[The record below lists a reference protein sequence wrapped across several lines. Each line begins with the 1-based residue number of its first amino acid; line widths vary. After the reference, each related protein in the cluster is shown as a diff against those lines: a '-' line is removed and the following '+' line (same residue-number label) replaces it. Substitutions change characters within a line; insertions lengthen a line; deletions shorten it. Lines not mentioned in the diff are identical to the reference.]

1 MLKDLLKKRI
11 LVLDGAM
18 GTMIQRYTLSENDFR
33 GDRFR
38 DHDSDLKGNNDLLSI
53 TRPDIIK
60 SIHKEYLDAG
70 ADIIETNTFSSTS
83 IAQEDYNLS
92 SIVYELNYQSAKIAK
107 EIVDLC
113 STIEKPRFVAG
124 SIGPTN
130 RTASISPDVENP
142 AFRQISFDQLKTAY
156 TEQVR
161 GLIEGGSDL
170 ILIETVF
177 DTLNCK
183 AALFAVEDVFED
195 LNVRLPIMVSGTI
208 TDESGRT
215 LSGQTAEAFLNSIS
229 HIPLLSIGFNCAL
242 GTKAM
247 RPYIKELSDKAPFFV
262 SAYPNAGLPNEMGEY
277 DESPA
282 AMAAQ
287 LEDFMQN
294 KLVNII
300 GGCCGTT
307 PDHIQAFSDLALRY
321 SPREKPEISKAMR
334 LSGLEAVTISK
345 ESNFANI
352 GERTNVMG
360 SIKFKRL
367 IKEDNFE
374 EALSVALSQVD
385 GGAQAIDVNM
395 DDGMLDGKES
405 MVHFLNLIASDPDIS
420 RVPIMVDSSKW
431 EIIEE
436 GLKCVQGKGI
446 VNSISLKEGED
457 VFINHAKIILR
468 YGAAVVVMAFDEKG
482 QAVDY
487 KDKVR
492 ICERA
497 YNILTKVVGFPA
509 EDIIFDPN
517 ILTVATG
524 IEEHNNYAVDF
535 FEATKWIKTNLPFAK
550 VSGGVSNVSFSFRG
564 NNIVREAMHS
574 SFLYHAIN
582 NGLDMGIV
590 NAGMIEVY
598 DDIPEKLLIAVEDVL
613 LNKDNQATDRLLE
626 LAENL
631 KGEGKQ
637 RVEDLSWRD
646 TTVEE
651 RLSYS
656 LVKGIVSFIDQDVEE
671 ARQKLDKPIDVI
683 EGPLM
688 DGMSVVGDL
697 FGSGKMFLPQVV
709 KSARVMKK
717 AVAILTPY
725 IEKGKGKKSSAGK
738 ILLATVKGDV
748 HDIGK
753 NIVGVVLGCNNY
765 EILDLGVMVSC
776 DKILSEAIKH
786 NVDVIGLSGL
796 ITPSLDE
803 MIYVAKEMD
812 RNDFNIPLIIGGATT
827 SKIHTAVK
835 VNEHYNNNTIVHVL
849 DASKSVGVLNKLL
862 GKNKKQFN
870 EDINIEYEGIKTN
883 YLQRKSQKK
892 YLTLTDAR
900 KNKLITDWD
909 NQLIPVPNQIGI
921 QVFNNISVEDIRSY
935 IDWTPFF
942 YTWEMK
948 KKYPLI
954 LTDENFGE
962 EASQLFED
970 ANSMLD
976 LIIKENWLQVKSV
989 IGVWKANSDGD
1000 DILLK
1005 NEKDE
1010 IIETFCTL
1018 RQQSIKSNNNLAL
1031 SDYIAPETSD
1041 IEDYFG
1047 SFVCTAGL
1055 GIEKQLSIFET
1066 EYDDYNIILLK
1077 AIADRLAEALTEYM
1091 HEKIRK
1097 EIWGYSSDE
1106 EFSNNDL
1113 IDEKYNGI
1121 RPAPGYTACPDHTE
1135 KLKIFKLLN
1144 AEENIGVSLTESM
1157 AMLPNSSVSGYYF
1170 AHPSSKY
1177 FTVGKIQ
1184 DDQINDYAQRKKMSN
1199 NEVEKWLRS
1208 NI

>member
-1 MLKDLLKKRI
+1 MLEDLLKRKI
-11 LVLDGAM
+11 LILDGAM
-18 GTMIQRYTLSENDFR
+18 GTMIQRYSLSEKDFR
-33 GDRFR
+33 GDKFIN
-38 DHDSDLKGNNDLLSI
+38 HDCDLKGNNDLLSI
-53 TRPDIIK
+53 TQPEIIK
-60 SIHKEYLDAG
+60 AIHKEYLEAG

-83 IAQEDYNLS
+83 IAQEDYNLTS
-92 SIVYELNYQSAKIAK
+92 YVYDLNFQSAKIAR
-107 EIVDLC
+107 EIADLY
-113 STIEKPRFVAG
+113 SSKKKPRFVAG

-142 AFRQISFDQLKTAY
+142 AFRQISFNQLKTSY
-156 TEQVR
+156 TEQIR
-161 GLIEGGSDL
+161 GLIDGGADL
-170 ILIETVF
+170 ILVETVF

-183 AALFAVEDVFED
+183 AALFAIEDVFEEKD
-195 LNVRLPIMVSGTI
+195 IRLPIMVSGTI

-215 LSGQTAEAFLNSIS
+215 LSGQTPEAFLNSIS

-247 RPYIKELSDKAPFFV
+247 RPYIKEISDKAPFFI

-277 DESPA
+277 DESPN

-287 LEDFMQN
+287 LEDFMKSN
-294 KLVNII
+294 LVNII

-307 PDHIQAFSDLALRY
+307 PDHINAFANIADKY
-321 SPREKPEISKAMR
+321 EPRKRPSISKQMR
-334 LSGLEAVTISK
+334 LSGLEAFTIST
-345 ESNFANI
+345 ESNFTNI

-374 EALSVALSQVD
+374 EALSVALDQVN
-385 GGAQAIDVNM
+385 GGAQAIDINM
-395 DDGMLDGKES
+395 DDGMLEGKEC
-405 MVHFLNLIASDPDIS
+405 MVNFLNLVASDPDIS

-436 GLKCVQGKGI
+436 GLKCIQGKGI
-446 VNSISLKEGED
+446 VNSISLKEGER
-457 VFINHAKIILR
+457 VFIQQAKTILR
-468 YGAAVVVMAFDEKG
+468 YGAAVVVMAFDEDG
-482 QAVDY
+482 QAVNY
-487 KDKVR
+487 EDKIR
-492 ICERA
+492 ICKRA
-497 YNILTKVVGFPA
+497 YNILTKKVGFPA

-535 FEATKWIKTNLPFAK
+535 FQATKWIKDNLPYAK

-564 NNIVREAMHS
+564 NNVVREAMHS

-598 DDIPEKLLIAVEDVL
+598 ANIPEKLLIAVEDVL
-613 LNKDNQATDRLLE
+613 LNKDKYATERLLD
-626 LAENL
+626 LAENI
-631 KGEGKQ
+631 KGKGKE
-637 RVEDLSWRD
+637 RVEDLSWRE
-646 TTVEE
+646 TSVEE

-656 LVKGIVSFIDQDVEE
+656 LVKGIVSFIDIDVEE
-671 ARQKLDKPIDVI
+671 ARLKLDNPIDVI

-725 IEKGKGKKSSAGK
+725 IEETKGEASKAGK

-765 EILDLGVMVSC
+765 EIIDLGVMVSC

-786 NVDVIGLSGL
+786 DVDVIGLSGL

-803 MIYVAKEMD
+803 MIYVSQEMQ
-812 RNDFNIPLIIGGATT
+812 RNNFKIPLILGGATT

-835 VNEHYNNNTIVHVL
+835 VNEHYNNTIVHVL
-849 DASKSVGVLNKLL
+849 DASKSVGVMNKLL
-862 GKNKKQFN
+862 GKKSKDFN
-870 EDINIEYEGIKTN
+870 VEINDEYEKIKQN
-883 YLQRKSQKK
+883 YLQRKSQKR
-892 YLTLTDAR
+892 YLSLSDAR
-900 KNKLITDWD
+900 KNHLKTEWESQKIPTPK
-909 NQLIPVPNQIGI
+909 QLGI
-921 QVFNNISVEDIRSY
+921 QVFNYISIKEIRNY

-948 KKYPLI
+948 KKFPQI
-954 LTDENFGE
+954 LNDNNFGE
-962 EASQLFED
+962 QATKLYED
-970 ANSMLD
+970 ANNMLD
-976 LIIKENWLQVKSV
+976 MIVKDDWLALKSV
-989 IGVWKANSDGD
+989 IGIWQANSIED
-1000 DILLK
+1000 DVLLK
-1005 NEKDE
+1005 DKDNN
-1010 IIETFCTL
+1010 IIERFCTL

-1031 SDYIAPETSD
+1031 SDYIAPKSSGVQ
-1041 IEDYFG
+1041 DYIG
-1047 SFVCTAGL
+1047 AFVCTAGL
-1055 GIEKQLSIFET
+1055 GIEDQLIKFEK
-1066 EYDDYNIILLK
+1066 ELDDYSAILLK

-1091 HEKIRK
+1091 HERIRK
-1097 EIWGYSSDE
+1097 DIWGYSSKE
-1106 EFSNNDL
+1106 KFSNDEL
-1113 IDEKYNGI
+1113 IQEKYKGI

-1135 KLKIFKLLN
+1135 KVKIFNLLN
-1144 AEENIGVSLTESM
+1144 AKENIGVSLTESM
-1157 AMLPNSSVSGYYF
+1157 AMTPNSSVSGYYF
-1170 AHPSSKY
+1170 AHPMSKY
-1177 FTVGKIQ
+1177 FSVGKVQ
-1184 DDQINDYAQRKKMSN
+1184 DDQIKEYAKRKNMSIK
-1199 NEVEKWLRS
+1199 EVEKWLRS